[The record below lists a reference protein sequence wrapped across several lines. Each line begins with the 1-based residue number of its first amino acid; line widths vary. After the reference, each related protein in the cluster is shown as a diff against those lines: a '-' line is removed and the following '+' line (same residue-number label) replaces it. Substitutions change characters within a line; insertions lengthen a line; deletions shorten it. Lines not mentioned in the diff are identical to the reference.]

1 MFSATL
7 FQGDHFRV
15 DQFPHDQHGL
25 QVKIGILAN
34 RGPGGRWDKSFYKL
48 ALATEEDSQGST
60 KIPHGLIVEHV
71 TVPDFTY
78 NPNELSFAFVPLMFG
93 TGKQAKER
101 DRYLQVEL
109 PVYRLSG
116 HYDRTIMPML
126 ALLNIVAITCLPRN
140 FNSASASA
148 EIMLSIAFV
157 QVGIRLTI
165 DSRLPSVGYPI
176 KMQRVLN
183 KCFWLL
189 CSLVLES
196 NVVFFFVTKRGW
208 KIAMTDRLD
217 MMVACMGLSYTAYIL
232 VLYYGGRKS
241 EHHSLSQR

>member
-1 MFSATL
+1 MYSSTL

-34 RGPGGRWDKSFYKL
+34 RGPRGRWDKAIYKI
-48 ALATEEDSQGST
+48 ALATQDDSQGST
-60 KIPHGLIVEHV
+60 KDAHGQIVEHV

-78 NPNELSFAFVPLMFG
+78 DADELSFAFVPLMFG
-93 TGKQAKER
+93 TGRHAIER

-116 HYDRTIMPML
+116 HYDRSIMPML
-126 ALLNIVAITCLPRN
+126 ALLNIVAISCLPRN

-189 CSLVLES
+189 CALVLES
-196 NVVFFFVTKRGW
+196 NLAFFLVTKRGW
-208 KIAMTDRLD
+208 EIKMTDRLD
-217 MMVACMGLSYTAYIL
+217 MMVACMALVYTAYIL
-232 VLYYGGRKS
+232 LLYYGGRKS
-241 EHHSLSQR
+241 KHHSIAQR